1 MLIGLVYYI
10 RLTQKQTYTRKV
22 DPSLNVSILPLMEE
36 IADLFKT
43 KVTDIVRDKSYYV
56 EKAFGIRTDTLESR
70 VEHLRAKLHLTMEY
84 PGPAGAPSLLGP
96 NKA

>member
-1 MLIGLVYYI
+1 
-10 RLTQKQTYTRKV
+10 
-22 DPSLNVSILPLMEE
+22 MEE

-70 VEHLRAKLHLTMEY
+70 VEHLRAKI
-84 PGPAGAPSLLGP
+84 PGPAGAPSLGP